1 MSYIYYIRVG
11 NTLAYHEYFSIHLF
25 GENYIYPDPE
35 KSEEIETL
43 INNKYNMSQEERL
56 NGISLDIK
64 LKMVTQSEL
73 EMKLPDSKKKCMM
86 DIQIAKIQ
94 C

>member
-1 MSYIYYIRVG
+1 
-11 NTLAYHEYFSIHLF
+11 
-25 GENYIYPDPE
+25 
-35 KSEEIETL
+35 
-43 INNKYNMSQEERL
+43 MSQEERL

-73 EMKLPDSKKKCMM
+73 EMKLADSKKKFMM